1 MKDNYKIYDLL
12 KEDNS
17 KYSWYQD
24 VYNGKI
30 PRYKMDKSRPYDDSD
45 YYYAK
50 SFDKITWY
58 LYFKGQKIGVETR
71 EIENTNNILIAFNSD
86 IQSKMIYN

>member
-1 MKDNYKIYDLL
+1 MKDNYKIQDLL
-12 KEDNS
+12 KKDNS

-24 VYNGKI
+24 VYNGKT
-30 PRYKMDKSRPYDDSD
+30 PRYKMYKPRPYDDAD

-71 EIENTNNILIAFNSD
+71 GIEITNNTLIAFNSD
-86 IQSKMIYN
+86 IQSKMRY